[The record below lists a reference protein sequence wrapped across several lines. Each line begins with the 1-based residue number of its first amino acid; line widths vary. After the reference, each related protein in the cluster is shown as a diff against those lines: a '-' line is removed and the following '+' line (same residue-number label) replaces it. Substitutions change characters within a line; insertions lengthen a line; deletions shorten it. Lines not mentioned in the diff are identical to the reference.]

1 MPRIAQEFADIPFA
15 RLVPGS
21 VHRTRYALTADLVAT
36 YGRLVDDAGEDADN
50 DAAAVGTPDVAAAD
64 TPRLVPPY
72 VYCTFLPIYRALGGR
87 MEQGSVHT
95 RQRVEQ
101 RAQAFV
107 GDVLDVEVTVGAAE
121 LRAGRPTVEL
131 VAEYVRR
138 GVLVCRTTSTIL
150 WGYAAR

>member
-36 YGRLVDDAGEDADN
+36 YVRLVADADTDAVDTP
-50 DAAAVGTPDVAAAD
+50 DAAADG
-64 TPRLVPPY
+64 PRIVPPY

-95 RQRVEQ
+95 RQRVAQ

-131 VAEYVRR
+131 LAEYARR
-138 GVLVCRTTSTIL
+138 GVLICRTTSTIL